1 MIVTNNIKTNY
12 SNKSKIK
19 LLKKFNRIFKSVLA
33 NIYHQDNILNILN
46 KKFTFNFE
54 KNKIKKFQKY
64 KTIAI
69 VGMGGSILGAEAL
82 YSFLKKKIRKK
93 VYFFNDLDQNKID
106 NFKKKEILSSVL
118 FIIISK

>member
-46 KKFTFNFE
+46 KNSLLILK
-54 KNKIKKFQKY
+54 KIKSK
-64 KTIAI
+64 
-69 VGMGGSILGAEAL
+69 
-82 YSFLKKKIRKK
+82 
-93 VYFFNDLDQNKID
+93 
-106 NFKKKEILSSVL
+106 NFKNIRPLQLWVWADL
-118 FIIISK
+118 F